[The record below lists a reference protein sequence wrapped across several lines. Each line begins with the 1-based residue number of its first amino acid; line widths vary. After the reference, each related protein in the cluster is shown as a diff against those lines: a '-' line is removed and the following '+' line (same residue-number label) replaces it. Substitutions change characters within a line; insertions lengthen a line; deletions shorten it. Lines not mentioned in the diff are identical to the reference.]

1 MELNI
6 VSGKKKDV
14 VTKVTLAKGA
24 TVKDL
29 KKEYARLVRKDI
41 NRLSFKDESNKE
53 KVVRLD
59 DDRKTLE
66 SYGLAA
72 NATLTFKDLGP
83 QIGYRTVFV
92 LEYLGP
98 MVFVMLYYLR
108 PALLYG
114 EKAASTPYNWVAHLA
129 VISWIAHFAKREFET
144 FFIHKFSRPTMPLSN
159 IFKNCAYYWTFG
171 AVIGYPLCSPNFQAP
186 SEQLVYV
193 GFAIFLVSEIGNL
206 ICHIMLS
213 NMRPKEGSQQ
223 RDIPRGFLFEVV
235 ACPNY
240 TFEVASWVGFS
251 IMTMLPMSYLFTLVG
266 FLQMADWAQKKH
278 RGYKK
283 QFPDE
288 YPKLKRK
295 AIVPFLY

>member
-14 VTKVTLAKGA
+14 VTKVTLPKGA

-29 KKEYARLVRKDI
+29 KKEYARLTRKDI
-41 NRLSFKDESNKE
+41 NRLSFKEESNKE
-53 KVVRLD
+53 KVIRLD
-59 DDRKTLE
+59 DDRKTIE
-66 SYGLAA
+66 SYGLPAGA
-72 NATLTFKDLGP
+72 NITFKDLGP

-114 EKAASTPYNWVAHLA
+114 EQAATIPYDWVAKLA
-129 VISWIAHFAKREFET
+129 VICWVAHFAKREFET
-144 FFIHKFSRPTMPLSN
+144 FFVHKFSRPTMPLSN

-171 AVIGYPLCSPNFQAP
+171 AVIGYPLCAPSFKAP
-186 SEQLVYV
+186 SEQLVYI
-193 GFAIFLVSEIGNL
+193 GFAIFLISEIGNF
-206 ICHIMLS
+206 ICHVMLS

-223 RDIPRGFLFEVV
+223 RDIPRGFLFELVS
-235 ACPNY
+235 CPNY

-251 IMTMLPMSYLFTLVG
+251 IMTILPMSYLFTLVG

-283 QFPDE
+283 QFPEE

>member
-1 MELNI
+1 MEFTI

-14 VTKVTLAKGA
+14 VTKVTLPKGA

-29 KKEYARLVRKDI
+29 KKEYSRATKKDI
-41 NRLSFKDESNKE
+41 NRLSFKEESNKD
-53 KVVRLD
+53 KVIRLD

-66 SYGLAA
+66 SYSLPS
-72 NATLTFKDLGP
+72 NTLTFKDLGP

-98 MVFVMLYYLR
+98 MVFVLLYYLR

-114 EKAASTPYNWVAHLA
+114 ESAANIPYNWVAKLA
-129 VISWIAHFAKREFET
+129 VISWVVHFAKREFET
-144 FFIHKFSRPTMPLSN
+144 FFVHKFSRPTMPLSN

-171 AVIGYPLCSPNFQAP
+171 AVIGYPLCSPNFQPP
-186 SEQLVYV
+186 SDQLVQI
-193 GFAIFLVSEIGNL
+193 GFAIFVISEIGNL

-213 NMRPKEGSQQ
+213 NMRPKEGSTQ

-240 TFEVASWVGFS
+240 TFEVLSWVGFS